1 MKLILA
7 SASPRR
13 KELLRHITPDFCV
26 QMANADEQIEDTD
39 CAHRVQMLAL
49 RKAEAIGSQK
59 DAIVIG
65 ADTLVY
71 VEGEILGKP
80 RDRED
85 AARMLRLLSGRMHQ
99 VYTGVALLCGQQ
111 RKVFFEK
118 TDVYFTSIS
127 EEELQSYLNQAHYL
141 DKAGAYAIQSEAAKF
156 ISRIDGCYYN
166 VMGLPVS
173 KLYAALKQLNFQG

>member
-1 MKLILA
+1 MLQKA
-7 SASPRR
+7 AY
-13 KELLRHITPDFCV
+13 KAVVNAFCRG
-26 QMANADEQIEDTD
+26 M
-39 CAHRVQMLAL
+39 
-49 RKAEAIGSQK
+49 
-59 DAIVIG
+59 
-65 ADTLVY
+65 
-71 VEGEILGKP
+71 
-80 RDRED
+80 
-85 AARMLRLLSGRMHQ
+85 
-99 VYTGVALLCGQQ
+99 
-111 RKVFFEK
+111 FFEK